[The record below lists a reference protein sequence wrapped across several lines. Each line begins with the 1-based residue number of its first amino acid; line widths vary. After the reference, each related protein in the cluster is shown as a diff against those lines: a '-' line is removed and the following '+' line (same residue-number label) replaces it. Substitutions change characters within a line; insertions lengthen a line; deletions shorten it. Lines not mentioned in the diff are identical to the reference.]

1 MPNITHTQHNTW
13 AAIFDLPE
21 EFCNK
26 QTTTSLITINWKQIK
41 QIVTKQIHVN
51 SFKVLKIE
59 QIQNCKRMELVLQ
72 KITEK
77 RHSQWNVVTQNP
89 LLFKDCTLFCLF
101 TFDFTSLW
109 LIIYCC
115 LSLLLFWFTLNVSF
129 KFK

>member
-1 MPNITHTQHNTW
+1 MCLILHTQHNTR

-41 QIVTKQIHVN
+41 KIVTKQIHVN

-59 QIQNCKRMELVLQ
+59 QIENCKRMELVLQ

-77 RHSQWNVVTQNP
+77 GTVSETSLHKTHFF
-89 LLFKDCTLFCLF
+89 FKIAPIFCWF
-101 TFDFTSLW
+101 MFDFTSPW

-115 LSLLLFWFTLNVSF
+115 LSLHLFWFTLNVSF